1 MADTPIEKRGSI
13 YLKRDDLY
21 QPGNIRAWGGKA
33 RSCFRLVKEAKD
45 RGFAGVVTAGS
56 RSSPQ
61 VSIVANIAKKLGIAC
76 VAFAPQGDLGN
87 ELIDAQNQGAHLIQ
101 VFPGYN
107 TVICARCKEF
117 ATANN
122 YKEIP
127 FGMMCP
133 ESINETAK
141 QYKKIP
147 PQVKRIVV
155 PIGSGMSALGIIE
168 GMRHSNKK
176 LPIIGIVVGADPTKT
191 LNRFCPDW
199 QDYLTLQKSQ
209 FPYQKELSADID
221 GVELDCIYEAKCVP
235 YLSSGDLLW
244 IVGIRNKDK

>member
-33 RSCFRLVKEAKD
+33 RSCFRLVKEAID
-45 RGFAGVVTAGS
+45 GGYAGVVTAGS

-61 VSIVANIAKKLGIAC
+61 VSIVANIAKTLGISC

-117 ATANN
+117 AASHN

-141 QYKKIP
+141 QYKNIP
-147 PQVKRIVV
+147 SQVKRVVV

-168 GMRHSNKK
+168 GMRQSKRK
-176 LPIIGIVVGADPTKT
+176 VPILGIVVGADPTKT
-191 LNRFCPDW
+191 LNKFCPDW
-199 QDYLTLQKSQ
+199 QDYLSLQKSEL
-209 FPYQKELSADID
+209 PYQKEFSADIG
-221 GVELDCIYEAKCVP
+221 GVKLDCIYEAKCVP
-235 YLSSGDLLW
+235 YLSSGDLFW
-244 IVGIRNKDK
+244 IVGIRNNKR